1 MKAASIEPMLLE
13 RCSTLPQSDAWLIE
27 LKLDGFRAIGFKSG
41 GKVYL
46 RSRNDKD
53 FSSRYPDVVKSLAE
67 MPYETLIDGEIVAF
81 DAEGSH
87 PSTLSRTTA
96 PQTPSSTTFST

>member
-1 MKAASIEPMLLE
+1 MKAAFIEPMLLE
-13 RCSTLPQSDAWLIE
+13 RCSTLPESDAWLVE

-53 FSSRYPDVVKSLAE
+53 FNSRYPDVVKDIRNFCGSW
-67 MPYETLIDGEIVAF
+67 TRLIN
-81 DAEGSH
+81 
-87 PSTLSRTTA
+87 PSIPVSMFTSCRITTE
-96 PQTPSSTTFST
+96 PTNIRK